1 MHIERVPNRNSPP
14 AVLLR
19 QSYREDG
26 KVRKRTLANLSKL
39 PDEAIEGLRVLLKG
53 GTAISSLESAFEI
66 QRSLPHGHVAAV
78 LGTLKN
84 IGLESLISDRASR
97 QRDLVIAMIVAR
109 IIDPAS
115 KLGLSK
121 RGLSTDTCNST
132 LCEILK
138 VQDADADELYEAMDW
153 LDQRQAEI
161 EQKIAA
167 KHLCEGS
174 LILYDVTSTYFEG
187 TTCPLAQYG
196 YSRDKKR
203 GKLQIIFGL
212 LCNAAGCPIAVE
224 VFEGNVNDAKTL
236 SPVLEKVRHRFGIQR
251 LVLVGDRGVLT
262 SARIEEELKGIE
274 GLDWITALRAPQ
286 IRELVEQEAIQLSL
300 FDQKDLAA
308 IQSPDYPG
316 ERLIACRNPFLAQER
331 AATREALL
339 QATEKELD
347 KIVAA
352 TNRSQRRLTG
362 AEKIGVR
369 VGKIINRYSV
379 AKHFNLSITDNSFSY
394 ERHSE
399 KIAAEANL
407 DGMYVIRT
415 SVSESI
421 LDDPST
427 VKAYKSLS
435 QVEQAFRCYK
445 TIDLK
450 VRPIYHRLAHRVRAH
465 VFLCLLAY
473 YVEWHMRE
481 RLAPLLFEEEES
493 LEPLESPSVVV
504 PNKSQTPSRRK
515 ASTKRN
521 SECFPVQSFRTLLT
535 NLATITKNRV
545 QPKLGG
551 VSVSFDKLTI
561 PSSLQQKAFDLLE
574 VSLAL

>member
-39 PDEAIEGLRVLLKG
+39 PDDAIEGLRILLKG
-53 GTAISSLESAFEI
+53 GTAISSLESAFDI

-84 IGLESLISDRASR
+84 IGLESLISERASR
-97 QRDLVIAMIVAR
+97 QRDLVTAMIVAR

-115 KLGLSK
+115 KLATA

-138 VQDADADELYEAMDW
+138 VQDAEADDLYEAMDW
-153 LDQRQAEI
+153 LSDRQQEI
-161 EQKIAA
+161 EQRIAA
-167 KHLCEGS
+167 KHLSEGS

-224 VFEGNVNDAKTL
+224 VFEGNVNDATTL
-236 SPVLEKVRHRFGIQR
+236 SPILQKVRTRFGIQR

-262 SARIEEELKGIE
+262 SARIEEEFKGVE

-352 TNRSQRRLTG
+352 TNRSKRRLTG

-379 AKHFNLSITDNSFSY
+379 AKHFNLEITDNSFSY
-394 ERHSE
+394 KRNRD

-450 VRPIYHRLAHRVRAH
+450 VRPIYHRLAHRVRSH

-481 RLAPLLFEEEES
+481 RLAPLLFEEEEW
-493 LEPLESPSVVV
+493 LEPLEPTSVVV
-504 PNKSQTPSRRK
+504 PNKSQTPRRRK

-574 VSLAL
+574 VSLTL

>member
-19 QSYREDG
+19 QSYREEG

-39 PDEAIEGLRVLLKG
+39 PDDVIEGLRILLKG
-53 GTAISSLESAFEI
+53 GSAIEGLESAFEI
-66 QRSLPHGHVAAV
+66 ERSLPHGHVAAV

-97 QRDLVIAMIVAR
+97 QRDLVTAMIVAR
-109 IIDPAS
+109 IIDPSS
-115 KLGLSK
+115 KLATA

-138 VQDADADELYEAMDW
+138 VQDAEVDELYEAMDW
-153 LDQRQAEI
+153 LESRQQEI
-161 EQKIAA
+161 EQRIAA
-167 KHLCEGS
+167 KHLSEGS

-224 VFEGNVNDAKTL
+224 VFEGNVNDATTL
-236 SPVLEKVRHRFGIQR
+236 SPILAKVRTRFGIQR

-262 SARIEEELKGIE
+262 SARIEEELKGVE
-274 GLDWITALRAPQ
+274 GVDWITALRAPQ

-300 FDQKDLAA
+300 FDQKYLAA

-352 TNRSQRRLTG
+352 TNRSKRRLTG

-379 AKHFNLSITDNSFSY
+379 AKHFNLEITDNSFSY
-394 ERHSE
+394 QRNCE

-450 VRPIYHRLAHRVRAH
+450 VRPIYHRLAHRVRSH

-481 RLAPLLFEEEES
+481 RLAPLLFEEEEW
-493 LEPLESPSVVV
+493 LEPLEPTSVVV
-504 PNKSQTPSRRK
+504 PNKSETPARRK

-561 PSSLQQKAFDLLE
+561 PSYLQQKALDLLE
-574 VSLAL
+574 VSLTL

>member
-39 PDEAIEGLRVLLKG
+39 PDDAIEGLRVLLKG
-53 GTAISSLESAFEI
+53 GTAIQSLESAFDI

-84 IGLESLISDRASR
+84 LGLESLIDNRSSR
-97 QRDLVIAMIVAR
+97 QRDLVTAMIVAR
-109 IIDPAS
+109 IIDPSS
-115 KLGLSK
+115 KLATA
-121 RGLSTDTCNST
+121 RGLSTDTLSST
-132 LCEILK
+132 LGEILG
-138 VQDADADELYEAMDW
+138 VEDADSDELYEAMDW
-153 LDQRQAEI
+153 LGERQEKI
-161 EQKIAA
+161 EQNLAA
-167 KHLCEGS
+167 KHLSEGS

-196 YSRDKKR
+196 YSRDKKK

-224 VFEGNVNDAKTL
+224 VFEGNINDASTL
-236 SPVLEKVRHRFGIQR
+236 SPLLEKVRHRFGIQQ
-251 LVLVGDRGVLT
+251 VILVGDRGVLT
-262 SARIEEELKGIE
+262 SARIEEELKGVK

-300 FDQKDLAA
+300 FDEKDLAS

-331 AATREALL
+331 AETREALL
-339 QATEKELD
+339 QATQKELD
-347 KIVAA
+347 KIVTA
-352 TNRSQRRLTG
+352 TTRSNRPLRG
-362 AEKIGVR
+362 GEKIGVR
-369 VGKIINRYSV
+369 VGKVINRYQV
-379 AKHFNLSITDNSFSY
+379 AKHFELKITDNSFSY
-394 ERHSE
+394 ERHHQ
-399 KIAAEANL
+399 KIQAEANL
-407 DGMYVIRT
+407 DGIYVIRT
-415 SVSESI
+415 SVLESV
-421 LDDPST
+421 LGASST

-450 VRPIYHRLAHRVRAH
+450 VRPIYHRLADRVRAH

-473 YVEWHMRE
+473 YVEWQMRQ
-481 RLAPLLFEEEES
+481 RLAPLLFFDEEW
-493 LEPLESPSVVV
+493 LEPDSEDSVVV
-504 PNKSQTPSRRK
+504 PIKSDTPATRK
-515 ASTKRN
+515 SATKRTQ
-521 SECFPVQSFRTLLT
+521 EGWTVQSFRTLLT
-535 NLATITKNRV
+535 NLSTICKNRV
-545 QPKLGG
+545 QPKLTG
-551 VSVSFDKLTI
+551 VSVSFDKLTT
-561 PSSLQQKAFDLLE
+561 PSALQQRALDLLG
-574 VSLAL
+574 VALTL

>member
-39 PDEAIEGLRVLLKG
+39 PDDAIEGLRILLKG
-53 GTAISSLESAFEI
+53 GTAISSLESAFDI

-84 IGLESLISDRASR
+84 IGLESLISERASR
-97 QRDLVIAMIVAR
+97 QRALVTAMIVAR

-115 KLGLSK
+115 KLATA

-132 LCEILK
+132 VCEILK
-138 VQDADADELYEAMDW
+138 VQDASADELYEAMDW
-153 LDQRQAEI
+153 LSERQAEI
-161 EQKIAA
+161 EQRIAA

-224 VFEGNVNDAKTL
+224 VFEGNVNDATTL
-236 SPVLEKVRHRFGIQR
+236 SPILAKVRTRFGIQR

-262 SARIEEELKGIE
+262 SARIEEELKGVE

-352 TNRSQRRLTG
+352 TNRSKRRLTG

-379 AKHFNLSITDNSFSY
+379 AKHFNLEITDNSFSY
-394 ERHSE
+394 QRNSE

-427 VKAYKSLS
+427 VRAYKSLS

-450 VRPIYHRLAHRVRAH
+450 VRPIYHRLAHRVRSH

-481 RLAPLLFEEEES
+481 RLAPLLFEEEEW
-493 LEPLESPSVVV
+493 LEPLESTSVVV
-504 PNKSQTPSRRK
+504 PNKSETPARRK

-561 PSSLQQKAFDLLE
+561 PSSLQQKALDLLE
-574 VSLAL
+574 VSLTL

>member
-1 MHIERVPNRNSPP
+1 MHIERVPNRNSPH
-14 AVLLR
+14 AVLLS

-39 PDEAIEGLRVLLKG
+39 PDDAIEGLRILLKG
-53 GTAISSLESAFEI
+53 GTAISSLESAFDI

-84 IGLESLISDRASR
+84 IGLESLISERASR
-97 QRDLVIAMIVAR
+97 QRALVTAMIVAR

-115 KLGLSK
+115 KLATA

-132 LCEILK
+132 VCEILK
-138 VQDADADELYEAMDW
+138 VQDASADELYEAMDW
-153 LDQRQAEI
+153 LSERQAEI
-161 EQKIAA
+161 EQRIAA

-224 VFEGNVNDAKTL
+224 VFEGNVNDATTL
-236 SPVLEKVRHRFGIQR
+236 SPILAKVRTRFGIQR

-262 SARIEEELKGIE
+262 SARIEEELKGVE
-274 GLDWITALRAPQ
+274 GLEWITALRAPQ

-352 TNRSQRRLTG
+352 TNRSKRRLTG

-379 AKHFNLSITDNSFSY
+379 AKHFNLEITDNSFSY
-394 ERHSE
+394 QRNSE

-427 VKAYKSLS
+427 VRAYKSLS

-450 VRPIYHRLAHRVRAH
+450 VRPIYHRLAHRVRSH

-481 RLAPLLFEEEES
+481 RLAPLLFEEEEW
-493 LEPLESPSVVV
+493 LEPLESTSVVV
-504 PNKSQTPSRRK
+504 PNKSETPARRK

-561 PSSLQQKAFDLLE
+561 PSSLQQKALDLLE
-574 VSLAL
+574 VSLTL

>member
-1 MHIERVPNRNSPP
+1 
-14 AVLLR
+14 
-19 QSYREDG
+19 
-26 KVRKRTLANLSKL
+26 VRKRTLANLSKL
-39 PDEAIEGLRVLLKG
+39 PDDAIEGLRILLKG
-53 GTAISSLESAFEI
+53 GTAIDRLESAFDI

-97 QRDLVIAMIVAR
+97 QRDLVTAMIVAR

-115 KLGLSK
+115 KLATA
-121 RGLSTDTCNST
+121 RGLSTDTCNTS

-138 VQDADADELYEAMDW
+138 VQDATADDLYEAMDW
-153 LDQRQAEI
+153 LSDRQQEI
-161 EQKIAA
+161 EQRIAA
-167 KHLCEGS
+167 KHLSEGS

-196 YSRDKKR
+196 YSRDKKK

-224 VFEGNVNDAKTL
+224 VFEGNVNDATTL
-236 SPVLEKVRHRFGIQR
+236 SPIIKKVRARFGIQR

-262 SARIEEELKGIE
+262 SARIEEELKGVE

-286 IRELVEQEAIQLSL
+286 IRELVEQDAIQLSL
-300 FDQKDLAA
+300 FDQRDLAA

-316 ERLIACRNPFLAQER
+316 ERLIACRNPFLAEER
-331 AATREALL
+331 ATTREALL

-347 KIVAA
+347 KIVTA
-352 TNRSQRRLTG
+352 TTRDKRRLTG
-362 AEKIGVR
+362 GEKIGVR
-369 VGKIINRYSV
+369 VGKIINRYQV
-379 AKHFNLSITDNSFSY
+379 AKHFNLAITDNSFSY
-394 ERHSE
+394 KRNSE

-421 LDDPST
+421 LNDPST

-450 VRPIYHRLAHRVRAH
+450 VRPIYHRLAHRVRSH

-473 YVEWHMRE
+473 YVEWQMRQK
-481 RLAPLLFEEEES
+481 LAPLLFEEEEW
-493 LEPLESPSVVV
+493 LEPVEPNSVVV
-504 PNKSQTPSRRK
+504 PNKSKTPAKRK
-515 ASTKRN
+515 ASTQRN
-521 SECFPVQSFRTLLT
+521 SDNFPVQSFRTLLT

-561 PSSLQQKAFDLLE
+561 PSPLQQKAFDLLG
-574 VSLAL
+574 VSLTL

>member
-1 MHIERVPNRNSPP
+1 M
-14 AVLLR
+14 AL
-19 QSYREDG
+19 
-26 KVRKRTLANLSKL
+26 
-39 PDEAIEGLRVLLKG
+39 
-53 GTAISSLESAFEI
+53 
-66 QRSLPHGHVAAV
+66 
-78 LGTLKN
+78 
-84 IGLESLISDRASR
+84 
-97 QRDLVIAMIVAR
+97 

-115 KLGLSK
+115 KLATA

-138 VQDADADELYEAMDW
+138 VQDASADELYEAMDW
-153 LDQRQAEI
+153 LSERQAEI
-161 EQKIAA
+161 EQRIAA

-224 VFEGNVNDAKTL
+224 VFEGNVNDATTL
-236 SPVLEKVRHRFGIQR
+236 SPILEKVRTRFGIQR

-262 SARIEEELKGIE
+262 SARIEEELKGVE
-274 GLDWITALRAPQ
+274 GKDWITALRAPQ

-308 IQSPDYPG
+308 IHSPDYPG

-331 AATREALL
+331 ATTREALL

-347 KIVAA
+347 KIVTA
-352 TNRSQRRLTG
+352 TTRSHRRLMG

-369 VGKIINRYSV
+369 VGKIINRYQV
-379 AKHFNLSITDNSFSY
+379 AKHFHLLITDNSFSY
-394 ERHSE
+394 ERNSD
-399 KIAAEANL
+399 KIEAEAKL

-415 SVSESI
+415 SVSESV
-421 LDDPST
+421 LDDSKT
-427 VKAYKSLS
+427 VKTYKSLS

-473 YVEWHMRE
+473 YVEWQMRE
-481 RLAPLLFEEEES
+481 KLSPLLFEDEEGLDNSES
-493 LEPLESPSVVV
+493 GSVVV
-504 PNKSQTPSRRK
+504 PVKSETPGKRK
-515 ASTKRN
+515 AATKRT
-521 SECFPVQSFRTLLT
+521 SEGFPVQSFRTLLT
-535 NLATITKNRV
+535 NLATIAQNRV

-551 VSVSFDKLTI
+551 VSVSFDRLTM
-561 PSSLQQKAFDLLE
+561 PTSLQQRAFDLLGFH
-574 VSLAL
+574 

>member
-1 MHIERVPNRNSPP
+1 
-14 AVLLR
+14 
-19 QSYREDG
+19 
-26 KVRKRTLANLSKL
+26 
-39 PDEAIEGLRVLLKG
+39 
-53 GTAISSLESAFEI
+53 
-66 QRSLPHGHVAAV
+66 
-78 LGTLKN
+78 
-84 IGLESLISDRASR
+84 
-97 QRDLVIAMIVAR
+97 VAR

-115 KLGLSK
+115 KLATA

-132 LCEILK
+132 VCEILK
-138 VQDADADELYEAMDW
+138 VQDASADELYEAMDW
-153 LDQRQAEI
+153 LSERQAEI
-161 EQKIAA
+161 EQRIAA

-224 VFEGNVNDAKTL
+224 VFEGNVNDATTL
-236 SPVLEKVRHRFGIQR
+236 SPILAKVRTRFGIQR

-262 SARIEEELKGIE
+262 VARIEEELGVE

-352 TNRSQRRLTG
+352 TNRSKRRLTG

-379 AKHFNLSITDNSFSY
+379 AKHFNREITDNSFSY
-394 ERHSE
+394 HRNSE
-399 KIAAEANL
+399 KIAAAANL

-415 SVSESI
+415 SVSELI

-435 QVEQAFRCYK
+435 QV
-445 TIDLK
+445 
-450 VRPIYHRLAHRVRAH
+450 
-465 VFLCLLAY
+465 
-473 YVEWHMRE
+473 
-481 RLAPLLFEEEES
+481 
-493 LEPLESPSVVV
+493 
-504 PNKSQTPSRRK
+504 
-515 ASTKRN
+515 
-521 SECFPVQSFRTLLT
+521 
-535 NLATITKNRV
+535 
-545 QPKLGG
+545 
-551 VSVSFDKLTI
+551 
-561 PSSLQQKAFDLLE
+561 
-574 VSLAL
+574 

>member
-39 PDEAIEGLRVLLKG
+39 PDDAIEGLRILLKG
-53 GTAISSLESAFEI
+53 GTAIANLETAFEI

-84 IGLESLISDRASR
+84 IGLESLIGEQSTR
-97 QRDLVIAMIVAR
+97 QRDLVTAMIVAR

-115 KLGLSK
+115 KLATA

-153 LDQRQAEI
+153 LHQRQAEI

-196 YSRDKKR
+196 YSRDKKK

-251 LVLVGDRGVLT
+251 FVLVGDRGVLT
-262 SARIEEELKGIE
+262 SARIEEELKEIE

-300 FDQKDLAA
+300 FDQNDLAA

-316 ERLIACRNPFLAQER
+316 ERLIAWINPFLAEER
-331 AATREALL
+331 ATTREALL

-347 KIVAA
+347 KIVNA
-352 TNRSQRRLTG
+352 TTRSNRRLVG

-369 VGKIINRYSV
+369 VGKILNRFQV
-379 AKHFNLSITDNSFSY
+379 AKHFHLLITDNSFSY
-394 ERHSE
+394 ERNSE
-399 KIAAEANL
+399 KIEAEAKL

-415 SVSESI
+415 SVSESV

-445 TIDLK
+445 SIDLK
-450 VRPIYHRLAHRVRAH
+450 VRPIYHRLASRVRTH

-481 RLAPLLFEEEES
+481 RLAPLLFEEEELLAPADS
-493 LEPLESPSVVV
+493 ASVVV
-504 PNKSQTPSRRK
+504 PVKSETPARGK
-515 ASTKRN
+515 ASTKRT
-521 SECFPVQSFRTLLT
+521 SEHFPVQSFRTLLT

-561 PSSLQQKAFDLLE
+561 PSSLQQKAFDLLG
-574 VSLAL
+574 VSLTL

>member
-39 PDEAIEGLRVLLKG
+39 PDDAIEGLRILLKG
-53 GTAISSLESAFEI
+53 GTAISSLESAFDI

-84 IGLESLISDRASR
+84 IGLESLISERASR
-97 QRDLVIAMIVAR
+97 QRALVTAMIVAR

-115 KLGLSK
+115 KLATA

-132 LCEILK
+132 VCEILK
-138 VQDADADELYEAMDW
+138 VQDASADELYEAMDW
-153 LDQRQAEI
+153 LSERQAEI
-161 EQKIAA
+161 EQRIAA

-224 VFEGNVNDAKTL
+224 VFEGNVNDATTL
-236 SPVLEKVRHRFGIQR
+236 SPILAKVRTRFGIQR

-262 SARIEEELKGIE
+262 SARIEEELKGVE

-352 TNRSQRRLTG
+352 TNRSKRRLTG

-379 AKHFNLSITDNSFSY
+379 AKHFNLEITDNSFSY
-394 ERHSE
+394 QRNSE

-427 VKAYKSLS
+427 VRAYKSLS

-450 VRPIYHRLAHRVRAH
+450 VRPIYHRLAHRVRSH

-481 RLAPLLFEEEES
+481 RLAPLLFEEEEW
-493 LEPLESPSVVV
+493 LEPLESTSVVV
-504 PNKSQTPSRRK
+504 PNKSETPARRK